1 MKKFLLSFVSLF
13 FLLVISTLIIL
24 STIGIET
31 NRFNNFISNK
41 INKSNKNFFVEL
53 NDINFKI
60 DIKEISL
67 FLETLNPKLLYRN
80 TALPVKS
87 VKVYIDFFSILKVD
101 GKINKINLSFNQI
114 NTYELKKIS
123 SVFKPSNLT
132 SF

>member
-67 FLETLNPKLLYRN
+67 FLETLNPKLL
-80 TALPVKS
+80 
-87 VKVYIDFFSILKVD
+87 
-101 GKINKINLSFNQI
+101 
-114 NTYELKKIS
+114 
-123 SVFKPSNLT
+123 
-132 SF
+132 